1 MIIMGIDPGSRKT
14 GYGVIS
20 LDGNHCCCLD
30 YGAIRPPDVDLP
42 ERLRV
47 IHHGLQELLT
57 RHLPQS
63 VVVEQIFHHSNVQSA
78 LILGQ
83 TRGVVILAAAQAG
96 VPIAEY
102 SALQIKKAVVGY
114 GKADKTQV
122 QLMVGKLLNLK
133 EKPQPLDAS
142 DALAMA
148 LCHAF
153 NKARYQHSPLHAGS
167 RRS

>member
-14 GYGVIS
+14 GYGIIS

-30 YGAIRPPDVDLP
+30 YGAIRPPDLDFP
-42 ERLRV
+42 ERLRL
-47 IHHGLQELLT
+47 IHQGLQELLA

-63 VVVEQIFHHSNVQSA
+63 VVVEQIFHHANVQSA

-96 VPIAEY
+96 VSIAEY

-114 GKADKTQV
+114 GKADKSQV

-153 NKARYQHSPLHAGS
+153 SEARYQHSPRHAGFL
-167 RRS
+167 R